1 MAQPKAI
8 NIAPSQY
15 WEGNDGSWSTFAVQI
30 GNPPQTVRV
39 LPASSGSSIWAVLP
53 EGCAAEDD
61 PENCG
66 TQRGVLFDPA
76 NSTTFQRVGGESDF
90 FQLPYETE
98 ASLGYA
104 GNAIVGYDNVEL
116 GWPGAGGP
124 ALPSQVIAGYADK
137 DNMLGLLGLTPRP
150 VNVTSF
156 IDRKPSPL
164 GTLANENKTIPSSYW
179 AYTAGA
185 QYRTPR
191 TQASLVFGGYDSL
204 RGDLSKG
211 LVVPM
216 STDTNRDL
224 VVAINS
230 ISITTPSPASN
241 VSVTG
246 LPILALI
253 DSVVPDIWLP
263 LSACQVFETAF
274 GLTYNSTA
282 GKYFINETQHTSLLA
297 QNSSVTFS
305 LSPSTSS
312 PLSAQVPITLPYA
325 SFDLTASYPVG
336 GLIPNQTSRY
346 FPLQRAANSTQF
358 TLGRTFFQETYIS
371 VDYPRSEFRL
381 TQALFPT
388 EPSSSNLISISAPG
402 SSNSSS
408 PLPLG
413 AIIGI
418 AIGGALLLIA
428 IATFFFLRHRRS
440 RSEAHEKAME
450 DKLNQ
455 VDEALRRQNAEENEK
470 LKPELDA
477 TTTAIGRGR
486 GRWELDADEN
496 EAKTPWSASEGGD
509 GDEKYKFA
517 SPGGFVVGQDGRRHE
532 VPDNMLNEAQG
543 NDGAVEMNGRG
554 VVGELDSRQR
564 VELDAGDQGWKSRA
578 VELPAEK
585 YD

>member
-1 MAQPKAI
+1 MAAKAL

-15 WEGNDGSWSTFAVQI
+15 WEGNDGDWSTFAVQI

-53 EGCAAEDD
+53 EGCSAPED
-61 PENCG
+61 PANCG
-66 TQRGVLFDPA
+66 TERGVLFDPA
-76 NSTTFQRVGGESDF
+76 NSTTFSRVGDSF
-90 FQLPYETE
+90 FVLPYETE
-98 ASLGYA
+98 ASLGYS

-124 ALPSQVIAGYADK
+124 ALSSQVIAGYADK
-137 DNMLGLLGLTPRP
+137 NSMLGLLGLTPRP

-164 GTLANENKTIPSSYW
+164 GTLVNNNTVPSSYW

-191 TQASLVFGGYDSL
+191 TQASLTFGGYDSL
-204 RGDLSKG
+204 RGDLSQG
-211 LVVPM
+211 LVVPI

-224 VVAINS
+224 VVAING
-230 ISITTPSPASN
+230 ISITSPSPASN
-241 VSVTG
+241 VSVSG

-263 LSACQVFETAF
+263 LAACQVFERAF
-274 GLTYNSTA
+274 GLNYNLTSA
-282 GKYFINETQHTSLLA
+282 KYFINDTQHTALLA

-312 PLSAQVPITLPYA
+312 PLSAQRQITLPYA

-336 GLIPNQTSRY
+336 GLGPNETSRY

-358 TLGRTFFQETYIS
+358 TLGRTFFQETYVS
-371 VDYPRSEFRL
+371 VDYPRNEFRL
-381 TQALFPT
+381 TQALFPSD
-388 EPSSSNLISISAPG
+388 PSTSSLITIFPPG
-402 SSNSSS
+402 GG
-408 PLPLG
+408 PKPTLPLG

-418 AIGGALLLIA
+418 AIGGALLLFA
-428 IATFFFLRHRRS
+428 LLGFLFWRWRKK
-440 RSEAHEKAME
+440 RSESNERKME
-450 DKLNQ
+450 EKLNHA
-455 VDEALRRQNAEENEK
+455 DEELRRQNAEEMEK

-477 TTTAIGRGR
+477 TTTAIGRER
-486 GRWELDADEN
+486 GRWELDAVD
-496 EAKTPWSASEGGD
+496 EAKTPWGGSERGD
-509 GDEKYKFA
+509 GDEKFKFA
-517 SPGGFVVGQDGRRHE
+517 SPGGYGSVREGERRHE

-543 NDGAVEMNGRG
+543 NDGAVEMKGEG
-554 VVGELDSRQR
+554 VIRELDGVER
-564 VELDAGDQGWKSRA
+564 VEMEGDRDWKRGA
-578 VELPAEK
+578 VELPTER